1 MVRGHDTLQPV
12 EPEHEPGMNPS
23 YPDSPSPRLLIV
35 DDEEPQMNALCDALR
50 VHGYDTVGFT
60 SAKAGLA
67 ALRQS
72 KFDLLLSDLIMP
84 EMDGTSLLR
93 SAVEIDRDLVGVI
106 MTGQGTIETAVDAM
120 KTGALD
126 FILKPFQ
133 LSDVLLVLSR
143 ALATRRLRLENADLQ
158 RRIRRHADEVQRV
171 NQELEAFT
179 HSVSHD
185 LRAPLRAIGGFSK
198 ILLKDFAPQLP
209 EEALRLLD
217 VVVSSAAQLTQMIDG
232 LLNFCRL
239 GRQSLSMQPIDLAS
253 LVKQALDNLRRDQN
267 DRQLEVKIA
276 DLPRCLGDPGLLNQ
290 VFANLLSNAFKFT
303 AHTENP
309 LIEIGCLPGN
319 TEHTYF
325 VRDNGI
331 GFDMQYAERLF
342 GVFVRLHPD
351 EEFEGHGLGLSIVQ
365 RIIQRH
371 GGRIWAQAQVN
382 KGATF
387 FFTLPSAT

>member
-1 MVRGHDTLQPV
+1 
-12 EPEHEPGMNPS
+12 MNPS
-23 YPDSPSPRLLIV
+23 HTTPAPARILIV
-35 DDEEPQMNALCDALR
+35 GDEESQIKALCDALR
-50 VHGYDTVGFT
+50 DHGYETVGFT
-60 SAKAGLA
+60 SAKSALA

-72 KFDLLLSDLIMP
+72 KFDLLFADLIMP
-84 EMDGTSLLR
+84 EMDGISFSR
-93 SAVEIDRDLVGVI
+93 SAIEIDPDLVGII
-106 MTGQGTIETAVDAM
+106 MTAQGNIESADDGL
-120 KTGALD
+120 KTGAVDL
-126 FILKPFQ
+126 IIKPFK
-133 LSDVLLVLSR
+133 LNDVLLVLSR
-143 ALATRRLRLENADLQ
+143 ALATRRLRLENDELR
-158 RRIRRHADEVQRV
+158 RRIQEKADEVQRV

-198 ILLKDFAPQLP
+198 ILLKDFAPQMP
-209 EEALRLLD
+209 GEARRLIN

-232 LLNFCRL
+232 LLSFCRL
-239 GRQSLSMQPIDLAS
+239 GRQPLSMQPIDLAG
-253 LVKQALDNLRRDQN
+253 LVKQIVENLRHDQN
-267 DRQLEVKIA
+267 DRRLEVKIA

-290 VFANLLSNAFKFT
+290 VVANLLSNAFKFT

-309 LIEIGCLPGN
+309 VIEIGCQPGN

-342 GVFVRLHPD
+342 GVFVRLHPE

-365 RIIQRH
+365 RIIHRH
-371 GGRIWAQAQVN
+371 GGRIWAQAELN

-387 FFTLPSAT
+387 FFTLPGAA

>member
-1 MVRGHDTLQPV
+1 
-12 EPEHEPGMNPS
+12 
-23 YPDSPSPRLLIV
+23 
-35 DDEEPQMNALCDALR
+35 MNALCDALR

-84 EMDGTSLLR
+84 EMDGISLLR

-133 LSDVLLVLSR
+133 ISEVLLVLSR
-143 ALATRRLRLENADLQ
+143 ALATRRLRLENSDLQ
-158 RRIRRHADEVQRV
+158 QRIQQHADEVQRV

-209 EEALRLLD
+209 EEARRLLD

-239 GRQSLSMQPIDLAS
+239 GRQSLSMQPIDLSIVA
-253 LVKQALDNLRRDQN
+253 KQALENLRHDQN
-267 DRQLEVKIA
+267 NRRLEVKIA
-276 DLPRCLGDPGLLNQ
+276 GLPRCLGDPGLLNQ

-319 TEHTYF
+319 TEHAYF

-342 GVFVRLHPD
+342 GVFVRLHPE

>member
-1 MVRGHDTLQPV
+1 
-12 EPEHEPGMNPS
+12 MNPS
-23 YPDSPSPRLLIV
+23 HPVSPSPRLLIV

-84 EMDGTSLLR
+84 EMDGISLLR

-133 LSDVLLVLSR
+133 ISEVLLVLSR
-143 ALATRRLRLENADLQ
+143 ALATRRLRLENSDLQ
-158 RRIRRHADEVQRV
+158 QRIQQHADEVQRV

-209 EEALRLLD
+209 EEARRLLD

-239 GRQSLSMQPIDLAS
+239 GRQSLSMQPIDLSIVA
-253 LVKQALDNLRRDQN
+253 KQALENLRHDQN
-267 DRQLEVKIA
+267 NRRLEVKIA
-276 DLPRCLGDPGLLNQ
+276 GLPRCLGDPGLLNQ

-319 TEHTYF
+319 TEHAYF

-342 GVFVRLHPD
+342 GVFVRLHPE

-387 FFTLPSAT
+387 FFTLPSTT